1 MNRVETF
8 TLDSHAHSNKEKN
21 CMKMVDVRSLVPRPH
36 PVFSIL
42 HAEKREGLVDLV
54 M

>member
-1 MNRVETF
+1 
-8 TLDSHAHSNKEKN
+8 
-21 CMKMVDVRSLVPRPH
+21 MKTKIINSELNGPHEPSSLVPRPT
-36 PVFSIL
+36 PRFSML